1 MENKFVKIT
10 PEPLILQDIVDLVKD
25 DSAGAI
31 TTFSGTT
38 HKIVV
43 QLDYEAYIPMAEKI
57 LLSMIDESRSK
68 WNLIKVAIYHR
79 VNTVPVGETSVIIAV
94 SSAHRHESIHA
105 VEWLIDQ
112 LKDKAPIWKKEI
124 YNDGSKNILT
134 SIIQYL
140 ENFKPNYVEFVS
152 SLSKTITAMP
162 IINILTVDLAE
173 LTKEI
178 DDCLNVASELLSP
191 QTSNMSESS
200 LLVQNIAD
208 TIQNLCNDIKKE
220 FQELT
225 ECNNLLRDL
234 YDAEINESSL
244 RIRKL
249 NLLETA
255 NS

>member
-1 MENKFVKIT
+1 MNSCRRKRSEEKNIVNVIKHRKIDVNQESSSPT
-10 PEPLILQDIVDLVKD
+10 K
-25 DSAGAI
+25 STI
-31 TTFSGTT
+31 T
-38 HKIVV
+38 KIVASTWKV
-43 QLDYEAYIPMAEKI
+43 LYEKRVGLINSLRKFELEK
-57 LLSMIDESRSK
+57 D
-68 WNLIKVAIYHR
+68 LINI
-79 VNTVPVGETSVIIAV
+79 NETL
-94 SSAHRHESIHA
+94 EF
-105 VEWLIDQ
+105 Q
-112 LKDKAPIWKKEI
+112 
-124 YNDGSKNILT
+124 KNILT
-134 SIIQYL
+134 NIIQYL

>member
-1 MENKFVKIT
+1 MNSCRRKRSEEKNIVNVIKHRKIDVNQESSSPT
-10 PEPLILQDIVDLVKD
+10 K
-25 DSAGAI
+25 STI
-31 TTFSGTT
+31 T
-38 HKIVV
+38 KIVAINKNEDELMMLNARLIQWCYLNV
-43 QLDYEAYIPMAEKI
+43 NNEFAFENQKLSVESQLLQAWKVLYEKRVGLINSLRKFELEK
-57 LLSMIDESRSK
+57 D
-68 WNLIKVAIYHR
+68 LINI
-79 VNTVPVGETSVIIAV
+79 NETL
-94 SSAHRHESIHA
+94 EF
-105 VEWLIDQ
+105 Q
-112 LKDKAPIWKKEI
+112 
-124 YNDGSKNILT
+124 KNILT